1 MLRQAN
7 LQDWDKKKIPRKR
20 SSMFINWIKEL
31 FTVKTKQQLEDEW
44 LAKSDNLVELEWRQ
58 RQLNQPTTR
67 NWING

>member
-7 LQDWDKKKIPRKR
+7 LQDWDKKKILRKR

-31 FTVKTKQQLEDEW
+31 FTTKTQQQLEEEW

-58 RQLNQPTTR
+58 RQLNQRFTSQK
-67 NWING
+67 WI

>member
-31 FTVKTKQQLEDEW
+31 FTTKTQQQLEEEW

-58 RQLNQPTTR
+58 RQLNQRFTSQK
-67 NWING
+67 WI

>member
-7 LQDWDKKKIPRKR
+7 LQDWDKKKILRKR

-58 RQLNQPTTR
+58 RQLNQRFTSQK
-67 NWING
+67 WI